1 MVRVP
6 ATIITSDC
14 RGLGLKIIPKRSR
27 SYLGAPVCIISMAQQ
42 ASPKVMGHMDPRRA
56 QFMRASTFDI
66 MYSPTLFMPT
76 VAGGGAE
83 PPYGAGDCDSYDGV
97 VVWRKE
103 DLWDA
108 RKEDLWD
115 ASKASLE
122 AVLGTTRAAIILR
135 KRERES
141 L

>member
-1 MVRVP
+1 
-6 ATIITSDC
+6 
-14 RGLGLKIIPKRSR
+14 
-27 SYLGAPVCIISMAQQ
+27 
-42 ASPKVMGHMDPRRA
+42 
-56 QFMRASTFDI
+56 MRASTFDI

-76 VAGGGAE
+76 VAGGAE

-97 VVWRKE
+97 VWRKE

-108 RKEDLWD
+108 SKEDLWD

>member
-1 MVRVP
+1 
-6 ATIITSDC
+6 
-14 RGLGLKIIPKRSR
+14 
-27 SYLGAPVCIISMAQQ
+27 
-42 ASPKVMGHMDPRRA
+42 
-56 QFMRASTFDI
+56 
-66 MYSPTLFMPT
+66 MPT

-103 DLWDA
+103 DLWDES
-108 RKEDLWD
+108 KEDLWD

-135 KRERES
+135 KREPKFYFQRERERERVKVY

>member
-1 MVRVP
+1 
-6 ATIITSDC
+6 
-14 RGLGLKIIPKRSR
+14 
-27 SYLGAPVCIISMAQQ
+27 
-42 ASPKVMGHMDPRRA
+42 
-56 QFMRASTFDI
+56 
-66 MYSPTLFMPT
+66 MPT
-76 VAGGGAE
+76 VAGGAE

-97 VVWRKE
+97 VW
-103 DLWDA
+103 

-135 KRERES
+135 KRKRERES